1 MSIRRNIETMDAL
14 QQIHDELLKSKPEK
28 ASHDA
33 DQCPLCAAQ
42 IDGTSSPA
50 GGEMSDKQ
58 FTQEELDAAVAEAL
72 KPIQDELK
80 GLRANASKSEV
91 EANIADLNSQIKEL
105 QSQLDAAVL
114 ETQKAKQEKADLEAE
129 IAAAKE
135 AEEHAKALAARRD
148 ERLAKVGEVAS
159 FPDEYMQANAD
170 RWAAMSDEDFE
181 AAVSDWKTI
190 SVKKAEGEEV
200 DPPRQT
206 AMVASREDKSTSS
219 ALRDIFDLKLRGVDP
234 RRV

>member
-1 MSIRRNIETMDAL
+1 MKSMDTL
-14 QQIHDELLKSKPEK
+14 RQIHDELLKSKPEM

-33 DQCPLCAAQ
+33 DQCPLCADQ

-72 KPIQDELK
+72 KPIQEELK

-91 EANIADLNSQIKEL
+91 EASIAEMDSKIKEL

-114 ETQKAKQEKADLEAE
+114 ETQNAKQEKADLEAK
-129 IAAAKE
+129 IE
-135 AEEHAKALAARRD
+135 AEKQAEENAKALAARKD

-159 FPDEYMQANAD
+159 FPEEYLQANAD
-170 RWAAMSDEDFE
+170 RWAAMSDEDFD
-181 AAVSDWKTI
+181 AAVNDWKTI
-190 SVKKAEGEEV
+190 SVKKTEGE
-200 DPPRQT
+200 DSTPPRQT
-206 AMVASREDKSTSS
+206 AMVASREEKSSS